1 MDTGRLP
8 KVVDDWLIAQIDA
21 GKDTDEIRQMLSISE
36 EAKQEVSLGFVRL
49 ASPHILTMQYVRKA
63 LEDPS
68 SVDPN
73 LPPPL
78 AFQTK
83 IKYPDI
89 YNRFRKLRGP
99 IRSIKIPKCRQN
111 ESLKHINGKPSESEE
126 GSEVVEEGMESAT
139 AHNGLPEETATHL
152 ANLEAMGNLDVL
164 PTTDDG
170 LEHQFDVDGGDD
182 VQLDLSGH
190 AMLAQLASQHGHSD
204 LAQAL
209 MRLPSGPSAPDEQ
222 TRLEEEVLKMANLAA
237 QAAEGRDDE
246 WGDFGA

>member
-1 MDTGRLP
+1 M
-8 KVVDDWLIAQIDA
+8 
-21 GKDTDEIRQMLSISE
+21 
-36 EAKQEVSLGFVRL
+36 
-49 ASPHILTMQYVRKA
+49 
-63 LEDPS
+63 EDPS

-99 IRSIKIPKCRQN
+99 IRAIKVPKCRQGP
-111 ESLKHINGKPSESEE
+111 NGKAADSLEPFPEADEA
-126 GSEVVEEGMESAT
+126 GSST
-139 AHNGLPEETATHL
+139 LDNGLPEETTNHL

-164 PTTDDG
+164 PSTDNG
-170 LEHQFDVDGGDD
+170 LDQQFAMDGGNDD

-209 MRLPSGPSAPDEQ
+209 MRLPSGPSVPDEQ
-222 TRLEEEVLKMANLAA
+222 SRLEEEVLKMANLAA
-237 QAAEGRDDE
+237 QAGDEKDDE
-246 WGDFGA
+246 WGDFT